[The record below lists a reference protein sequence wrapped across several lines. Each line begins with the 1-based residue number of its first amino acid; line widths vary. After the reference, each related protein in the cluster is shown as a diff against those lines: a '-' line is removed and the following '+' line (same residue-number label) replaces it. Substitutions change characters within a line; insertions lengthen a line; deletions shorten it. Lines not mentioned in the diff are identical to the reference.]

1 MAYTIHGHYIP
12 GSDPSDIPPQ
22 AARCGGVEKCTQCRV
37 EARRAKVIAE
47 MTAERMRQDT
57 LPPEPKLTPER
68 SSAEAYSIVSDAL
81 ENYLDDNDRLAF
93 LTEVLEAGVRFRMR
107 SDGY

>member
-47 MTAERMRQDT
+47 MVAERRRQDT
-57 LPPEPKLTPER
+57 LPPDRTETIKAAR
-68 SSAEAYSIVSDAL
+68 AL
-81 ENYLDDNDRLAF
+81 EIVKEALDGYLDEDDWRAW
-93 LTEVLEAGVRFRMR
+93 LTEVMNQGVRFRLE
-107 SDGY
+107 